1 MLSCNF
7 VADETRNF
15 KVGWIHNPPIV
26 TSGQL
31 TFSSVIPEISHI
43 NFIARTFKEK
53 NMNGKNRQTAI
64 ITQLKPQPGQSA
76 RQMECP
82 RQMSRGKAQLLT
94 AVARVNR
101 FARSAVNEFL
111 QLCRLVVVKPRLKWL
126 TAFCLCSSFC
136 PGIFAGNYV
145 NYNASRMVP
154 FYYGEGYARNA
165 YEFWLD
171 NSGQPSLLYLNGV
184 VESSTAGG
192 DYSISLPA
200 NTDASG
206 IGIGIVDCGVD
217 DSFADL
223 AGTVSAGCLFL
234 TGSQSGDYSDHIGH
248 GTLIASVIAGKG
260 TNVLG
265 IVQNARL
272 FVASAGSFYATPDMA
287 SGINWCVTNGAS
299 VINISW
305 GTGGYSSQLAAAC
318 QLASQ
323 SNVVLVCAAVNS
335 QVDYDTTTNYPPSF
349 NLPNIITVTDLTSA
363 GAIYGPGASG
373 YGTNLIGA
381 PGRNILGDV
390 VGGAVQ
396 YSTGTSFATPMVVGA
411 VALLQKQYPHQPAAF
426 YVKCIKYGS
435 MPLPT
440 IYGSLNIAAAL
451 QVPIFSLSCL
461 NINGMLQLTVNGQ
474 PGSIYDLQSSAD
486 LINWVSCGTM
496 LGTDTLVRPAPA
508 ANQFFRLAL

>member
-1 MLSCNF
+1 MVVKFN
-7 VADETRNF
+7 A
-15 KVGWIHNPPIV
+15 
-26 TSGQL
+26 
-31 TFSSVIPEISHI
+31 
-43 NFIARTFKEK
+43 
-53 NMNGKNRQTAI
+53 
-64 ITQLKPQPGQSA
+64 QPGE
-76 RQMECP
+76 EC
-82 RQMSRGKAQLLT
+82 RHRKMLRGKQQFSGMLNRLARP
-94 AVARVNR
+94 VAKIFSR
-101 FARSAVNEFL
+101 F
-111 QLCRLVVVKPRLKWL
+111 RLHHDVKPHHKWL
-126 TAFCLCSSFC
+126 TVLCICSSLC
-136 PGIFAGNYV
+136 PGAFAGNYAH
-145 NYNASRMVP
+145 YNASRMVP
-154 FYYGEGYARNA
+154 FYFGGGYARDA
-165 YEFWLD
+165 YEFWLG
-171 NSGQPSLLYLNGV
+171 NSGQASVLYLNGV
-184 VESSTAGG
+184 VQSTIAGG

-206 IGIGIVDCGVD
+206 ISIGIVDCGVD

-272 FVASAGSFYATPDMA
+272 FVASAGTFYATPDMA

-305 GTGGYSSQLAAAC
+305 STAGYSSQLAAAC
-318 QLASQ
+318 QLACQ
-323 SNVVLVCAAVNS
+323 SNVVLVCAADNS
-335 QVDYDTTTNYPPSF
+335 QVDYDTTIDYPSSF
-349 NLPNIITVTDLTSA
+349 NLPNIITVTDLTSV
-363 GAIYGPGASG
+363 GTIFGPGASG

-396 YSTGTSFATPMVVGA
+396 YSTGTSFAAPMVVSA

-435 MPLPT
+435 TPLPT

-451 QVPIFSLSCL
+451 QVPIFSLNCL
-461 NINGMLQLTVNGQ
+461 STNGTLQLSANGQ
-474 PGSIYDLQSSAD
+474 PGSVYNLQSSAD
-486 LINWVSCGTM
+486 LINWVNSGIM
-496 LGTDTLVRPAPA
+496 LGTDTVFRPATA